1 MKIKEILP
9 RQKRR
14 HAHDTVEESLRFVD
28 VPARSR
34 QVKVTSHSKNKQTQT
49 KSFTSSIPDC
59 DCKLGLLFTYHN
71 LDIRSEIQIRAV
83 PLTVY

>member
-34 QVKVTSHSKNKQTQT
+34 QVKVTSHSKNKN
-49 KSFTSSIPDC
+49 KPSFTSSIPDC

-71 LDIRSEIQIRAV
+71 LDIRSEIPIRAV

>member
-34 QVKVTSHSKNKQTQT
+34 RVKVTSHSKNKN
-49 KSFTSSIPDC
+49 KPKVLHPVSLIVIVNWDC
-59 DCKLGLLFTYHN
+59 CLL
-71 LDIRSEIQIRAV
+71 III
-83 PLTVY
+83 